1 MLEGKF
7 NSLYAN
13 RLTPAAKET
22 AATYTGIPFLNS
34 GIKESQQIVVSD
46 ADLVTN
52 IITQSQGSLPMGMLQ
67 FDNYQFANKEFL
79 LNSLD
84 YLVSNAAIIETRN
97 KDFTLRLLDKN
108 KVREEKSFWQGV
120 NVVVPLLMIVLLAL
134 IMQYLRRK
142 KYAM

>member
-1 MLEGKF
+1 MVVVKLQHTHWQRT
-7 NSLYAN
+7 L
-13 RLTPAAKET
+13 RL
-22 AATYTGIPFLNS
+22 
-34 GIKESQQIVVSD
+34 
-46 ADLVTN
+46 
-52 IITQSQGSLPMGMLQ
+52 GMLQ